1 MIQLNDITE
10 KKFQLFEHVDR
21 CLGKEE
27 PRTPLRIR
35 VAVHS

>member
-10 KKFQLFEHVDR
+10 KKFKLFKHGDR

-27 PRTPLRIR
+27 PATP
-35 VAVHS
+35 

>member
-10 KKFQLFEHVDR
+10 KKFKLSKHRGR

-27 PRTPLRIR
+27 PTTPLRIG
-35 VAVHS
+35 VAKHS